1 MRGAGPAPGAW
12 RTWRL
17 WHAWRDVRL
26 VLSLAAGALLPL
38 AFAPFGCWPL
48 AILCPA
54 LLMWTWTDAAPRRAA
69 WQGFLFGVG
78 SFGVGTSWLYISIHD
93 HGPASVGFSATAVAL
108 VVLYMAAYHA
118 LLGWCAARV
127 LPARGAWRWYAGLPA
142 LWLLTEWLRGW
153 MLSGF
158 PWLSLGYSQTDT
170 VLAGMAPI
178 AGVYGVS
185 ALLLLQAG
193 ALLAGLH
200 SRGRARLVAPAVIAL
215 AWIGAAAA
223 TRVEWTHPAG
233 PAVPVAIL
241 QGAIPQDEKWQI
253 ENREPTMALYRSL
266 NEQAAG
272 ARLVVWPEAAI
283 PELANDIAPY
293 LAQIIGDSRAR
304 NADVL
309 MGVVRLGDNGV
320 DYYNSILALTS
331 TVAFYDKRHLV
342 PFAEYFPVPSFV
354 RSWLRLMSLP
364 YSDFRPGIDGQA
376 PLVAGG
382 MRIAPSICYED
393 AFGGAQRALV
403 SQSELLVNVTN
414 DAWFGHSPA
423 RFQHLQISRMRAI
436 EAGRY
441 LLRAGND
448 GVSAIIGP
456 RGELVA
462 VAPEYRSA
470 VLRGTVVPRTGL
482 SPYVRAGDW
491 AVILLAL
498 AAAAGSIRRRGNPLR
513 SSIA

>member
-1 MRGAGPAPGAW
+1 MRGAA
-12 RTWRL
+12 R
-17 WHAWRDVRL
+17 AWRDGRL
-26 VLSLAAGALLPL
+26 LLALAAGALLPL

-54 LLMWTWTDAAPRRAA
+54 LLMWLFTGEAPRRAA
-69 WQGFLFGVG
+69 WLGFLFGVG
-78 SFGVGTSWLYISIHD
+78 SFAVGTSWLYISIHE
-93 HGPASVGFSATAVAL
+93 HGPASMGFSAAAVAL

-118 LLGWCAARV
+118 LLGWSGARA
-127 LPARGAWRWYAGLPA
+127 LPPGGAWRWYAGIPA

-153 MLSGF
+153 LLSGF

-170 VLAGMAPI
+170 VLAGFAPI

-193 ALLAGLH
+193 ALVAAVE
-200 SRGRARLVAPAVIAL
+200 SRGRARWAAPLAVFAL
-215 AWIGAAAA
+215 AWLGGAEA
-223 TRVEWTHPAG
+223 RRIEWTHPAG
-233 PAVPVAIL
+233 APVPVAIL
-241 QGAIPQDEKWQI
+241 QGAIPQDEKWQL
-253 ENREPTMALYRSL
+253 ENREPTMRLYQSL
-266 NEQAAG
+266 NDQAVG
-272 ARLVVWPEAAI
+272 ARLIVWPEAAI
-283 PELANDIAPY
+283 PELANEIAPY
-293 LAQIIGDSRAR
+293 LAGINGAARAR
-304 NADVL
+304 QADVL
-309 MGVVRLGDNGV
+309 MGVVRLGDNGI
-320 DYYNSILALTS
+320 DYYNSILALT
-331 TVAFYDKRHLV
+331 TGVAFYDKRHLV

-382 MRIAPSICYED
+382 MRVAPSICYED

-403 SQSELLVNVTN
+403 ARSELLVNVTN

-456 RGELVA
+456 HGELAA

-470 VLRGTVVPRTGL
+470 VLSGTVVPRAGL
-482 SPYVRAGDW
+482 SPYIRVGDW
-491 AVILLAL
+491 ALILLAL
-498 AAAAGSIRRRGNPLR
+498 AAAAGSIWRRGHPVD
-513 SSIA
+513 SKA